1 MITVQRDTDGDGEPD
16 ITDTDDDG
24 DGFTDIEEEEKGTD
38 PKDPNSV
45 PQVDPIV
52 APTIGEIEDQT
63 VVEGNAI
70 TPVTP
75 EVTEGS
81 NVTVEGLPEG
91 VMFENGTIQ
100 GTPKV
105 TWNGSEESRAITVTV
120 KAEKDGATARET
132 FVITVQRD
140 TDGDGE
146 PDITDTDDDGD
157 GFTDIEEE
165 EKGTD
170 PKDPNSVPQVD
181 P

>member
-1 MITVQRDTDGDGEPD
+1 MLHQ
-16 ITDTDDDG
+16 
-24 DGFTDIEEEEKGTD
+24 
-38 PKDPNSV
+38 
-45 PQVDPIV
+45 
-52 APTIGEIEDQT
+52 TIGEIEDQT

-91 VMFENGTIQ
+91 VMFGNGTIQ

-120 KAEKDGATARET
+120 KAEKDGATGRET

-170 PKDPNSVPQVD
+170 PKDPDSVPQVD
-181 P
+181 PIVAPTMEK

>member
-38 PKDPNSV
+38 PKDPDSV

-81 NVTVEGLPEG
+81 NVTVKSAGRSD
-91 VMFENGTIQ
+91 V
-100 GTPKV
+100 
-105 TWNGSEESRAITVTV
+105 
-120 KAEKDGATARET
+120 
-132 FVITVQRD
+132 
-140 TDGDGE
+140 
-146 PDITDTDDDGD
+146 
-157 GFTDIEEE
+157 
-165 EKGTD
+165 
-170 PKDPNSVPQVD
+170 
-181 P
+181 